1 MPAQEGRQGRG
12 ASVSTNTLLHNTGK
26 KGTAEPA
33 ARNVFIVGLPNSG
46 KTQLFNRMTR
56 KYKLVANYPMTTIE
70 SHSASI
76 ELHGNEYRITD
87 TPGIHCLF
95 IQSEEEKVIRDDIFA
110 EEPDLIIQCIDEN
123 RIKQSLYLT
132 ADLLELQVPLIIALT
147 AIDETEKNGRRIKS
161 SRLARK
167 LGVPV
172 IETSSEQQRG
182 IREIGDA
189 LQNTGPA
196 AASINYGPRIED
208 GIAEVEAHLPEHLP
222 FRRKTA
228 VLMLETDPEI
238 DGFLRGYLPEEKLYD
253 IKRHIHDLKS
263 RIGSD
268 LFRFLNKKR
277 NIWVDQIYEEVSVVR
292 ISRTESFSR
301 NFARLSRHPVWGTLI
316 LFVFLLIS
324 YFMVVYVA
332 GFLEDGLNLLI
343 FDPLTGLLERS
354 LQQGFVRELLI
365 GEYGILT
372 LGLFTAVGTVLP
384 VLSVFFM
391 VFGFMED
398 IGYLPNL
405 TVLVK
410 RALSKIGLSGKS
422 IMPLI
427 LGFGCKTMATLT
439 VKSVPSRKERLIAVY
454 LIAFGIPCSAQLG
467 LNIAILGKYGLTA
480 FFIAVGFLVLV
491 EVLAGSIL
499 NKVIKSD
506 RKSSFIQE
514 LPPIRSPNLK
524 SLAVKTGYRLFWF
537 LKEAIPVF
545 IIAAALL
552 FLLDLSGFLDALKNV
567 LSPLIIHWLGL
578 PLDMVDALILTMARH
593 EAGAGLILKMSEAGM
608 LNWIQSIVAVVITTM
623 FIPCIANIV
632 AIFREEGV
640 KAGII
645 ITLSIN
651 ISSFILA
658 GLLNWALLVIT

>member
-1 MPAQEGRQGRG
+1 MQTDRKSPRGG
-12 ASVSTNTLLHNTGK
+12 ASVSTKTRFNRKQKDAHASPSG
-26 KGTAEPA
+26 
-33 ARNVFIVGLPNSG
+33 RNVFIVGLPNSG
-46 KTQLFNRMTR
+46 KTQLFNRITR
-56 KYKLVANYPMTTIE
+56 KYNLVANYPMTTIE
-70 SHSASI
+70 SHSAKTA
-76 ELHGNEYRITD
+76 LNEKEYTITD

-95 IQSEEEKVIRDDIFA
+95 IQSEEEKVIRDDIFT
-110 EEPDLIIQCIDEN
+110 EKPDIIIQCIDEN
-123 RIKQSLYLT
+123 RIKQSLFLTSYLI
-132 ADLLELQVPLIIALT
+132 ELHVPLIIALT

-161 SRLARK
+161 SRLAKK
-167 LGVPV
+167 LGIPV
-172 IETSSEQQRG
+172 IETSSEQNRG
-182 IREIGDA
+182 IKEIGEV
-189 LQNTGPA
+189 LQSPSA
-196 AASINYGPRIED
+196 PAASINYGPRIED
-208 GIAEVEAHLPEHLP
+208 GIAEVEHHLPQHLP

-228 VLMLETDPEI
+228 VLMLENDPAI
-238 DGFLRGYLPEEKLYD
+238 DVFLRGCLPEEKLYD

-268 LFRFLNKKR
+268 LFRFLNRKR
-277 NIWVDQIYEEVSVVR
+277 NIWVDQMYEEVSVSL
-292 ISRTESFSR
+292 ISRNESFSR
-301 NFARLSRHPVWGTLI
+301 NFARLSRHPVWGFLI
-316 LFVFLLIS
+316 LLVFLLVS

-332 GFLEDGLNLLI
+332 GFLEDGLNSLI
-343 FDPLTGLLERS
+343 FGPLTGLLERA
-354 LQQGFVRELLI
+354 LAEGFFRELLI

-372 LGLFTAVGTVLP
+372 LGLFTAIGTVLP

-410 RALSKIGLSGKS
+410 RGLSKIGLSGKS

-439 VKSVPSRKERLIAVY
+439 VKSVPSKKERLIAIY

-480 FFIAVGFLVLV
+480 FFIAVGFLIVV

-552 FLLDLSGFLDALKNV
+552 FLLDLSGFLDALKNA

-608 LNWIQSIVAVVITTM
+608 LNWIQSITAVVITTM
-623 FIPCIANIV
+623 FVPCIANIV

-658 GLLNWALLVIT
+658 GLLNWALILIS